1 MPLNQ
6 NRPRLSLIAALARG
20 RVIGAANRLPWH
32 LPEDLCRFRELTWGH
47 CVLMGRKTWESLP
60 EKFRPL
66 PGRRNFVLSRQPGYI
81 APGAELF
88 SSIPDALEKIA
99 QVSKFYT
106 PSPGLRPPS
115 PTSGRGD
122 DIAVCKT
129 SPLPLVGE
137 GSGERA
143 TSPASGSDKQCTHL
157 NCPKTQEVFVIG
169 GEQIYR
175 AALPFAQRLL
185 LTEINLDVAGDA
197 WFPAFSENEW
207 QEIQREQRV
216 SESGIAFAFVTY
228 ARNAA

>member
-115 PTSGRGD
+115 PTSGRGEKQSPS
-122 DIAVCKT
+122 ARPPT
-129 SPLPLVGE
+129 SEKGEKMFLTKPKNALVQGL
-137 GSGERA
+137 GNNVVLLR
-143 TSPASGSDKQCTHL
+143 HFRM
-157 NCPKTQEVFVIG
+157 N
-169 GEQIYR
+169 QIPFNGREHRR
-175 AALPFAQRLL
+175 AAIVAKLHRHSVFQRHNVLQTTVAQNGFDLL
-185 LTEINLDVAGDA
+185 HD
-197 WFPAFSENEW
+197 F
-207 QEIQREQRV
+207 
-216 SESGIAFAFVTY
+216 
-228 ARNAA
+228 